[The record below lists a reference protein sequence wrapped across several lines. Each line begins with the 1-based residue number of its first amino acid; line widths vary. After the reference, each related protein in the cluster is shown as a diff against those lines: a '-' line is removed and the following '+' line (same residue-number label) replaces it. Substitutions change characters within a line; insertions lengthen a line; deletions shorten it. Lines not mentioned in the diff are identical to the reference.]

1 VRVLAGRAH
10 GAAGARRWPGPA
22 NVLLVQNL
30 RDPATPLSGARETWA
45 AFGPRARMVT
55 VDAGGHG
62 VFTRDNACG
71 NDVVARYLR
80 DGSFP
85 ATDGSCPAQAVNAA
99 SSAQ

>member
-1 VRVLAGRAH
+1 MRVG
-10 GAAGARRWPGPA
+10 GPGPA

-30 RDPATPLSGARETWA
+30 RDPA
-45 AFGPRARMVT
+45 FGRSRN
-55 VDAGGHG
+55 AGGHG
-62 VFTRDNACG
+62 VFTRGNACG
-71 NDVVARYLR
+71 NDVVLRYLR